1 MQFQAFL
8 FHHFQETS
16 IVIHKHIYLL
26 YMTSTNSGECKGQHT
41 AIPSI
46 NNSHGS
52 SLPVSLP
59 HPHGG
64 VSASPNAV
72 VLPPPAVV
80 AWAAVM
86 TPWTHGKVQLDWVP
100 SPPDFLDHSVSSCH
114 HLCKQNPNT

>member
-1 MQFQAFL
+1 M
-8 FHHFQETS
+8 
-16 IVIHKHIYLL
+16 YLL

-80 AWAAVM
+80 AWVAVM